1 VTSNNAQP
9 VPPFGVPENPLA
21 RPAVENPRHRT
32 RPRRKL
38 NRQQPELIGRLMPDA
53 AIEMRRR
60 HIEVREAAWQA
71 AIAEDI
77 ERTAGQS

>member
-1 VTSNNAQP
+1 MPPRGGEQLGQP
-9 VPPFGVPENPLA
+9 EIPLA
-21 RPAVENPRHRT
+21 QLPTENPRRRT
-32 RPRRKL
+32 RPVRKVA
-38 NRQQPELIGRLMPDA
+38 RQRPEALGELMPEV

-60 HIEVREAAWQA
+60 HIVVREAALQA

>member
-1 VTSNNAQP
+1 VTSDNPQP

-21 RPAVENPRHRT
+21 KAPTENPYRRT
-32 RPRRKL
+32 RPVRRAGPPRPL
-38 NRQQPELIGRLMPDA
+38 PIGRLMPDA

-60 HIEVREAAWQA
+60 MFEVRDAAWQA

-77 ERTAGQS
+77 ERTADQ